1 MKKDEKYEKEILV
14 SYEDDEW
21 KSVRNVAEQKIR
33 YSKYAKDTMLKKK
46 KINIELSEKDLTNLK
61 VKSLE
66 EGIPYQTLVSSVIH
80 KFLSGD
86 LIKNNR
92 SL

>member
-61 VKSLE
+61 AKSLE
-66 EGIPYQTLVSSVIH
+66 EGIPYQSLVSSVIH
-80 KFLSGD
+80 KFLSGK
-86 LIKNNR
+86 LVENNP